1 MEYEQFFSYQV
12 DEKCGYEQTVIM
24 ILGSIILL
32 SLLYDCI
39 SDCKSR
45 KRLSNENETLR
56 AIIVKS
62 VDKTLINMM
71 KNGNDEE
78 NCHED

>member
-1 MEYEQFFSYQV
+1 MEYEQFFSYQI